1 MNKEVNKKEVKEDV
15 KNEDKKEV
23 KVEKK
28 IESQMELKDDLI
40 TLLKLINNHPYLSAA
55 IIGYSI
61 YSIVDLTKFIFT
73 EQSLKD
79 KFKDKVNKIM
89 NNFIDF
95 SLSEE
100 SFKAILHLENLKIEG
115 GFIKNYLFFIYFY
128 N

>member
-1 MNKEVNKKEVKEDV
+1 
-15 KNEDKKEV
+15 
-23 KVEKK
+23 
-28 IESQMELKDDLI
+28 MELKDDLI